1 MFAGKFIFFGIIFFY
16 ILSASLYPQMQK
28 VPIDNS
34 ISQLFSPALI
44 QSDDGVVH
52 LFWVEN
58 NPIAGKKLWHKKQI
72 NGVWQSNSNEII
84 FPDFPPTADSTHTIT
99 VIKLPSGRILLGC
112 KAVVHFF
119 IYSDDNGESWSAP
132 AELLNGITAL
142 AKRAA
147 RSGFFTQ
154 SPNGK
159 IFYSHSRSG
168 KLYRSV
174 SSDSGLTWSI
184 PLEVG
189 SPALTGVSSGV
200 VTETPNG
207 ELWCVYSYTNQTGI
221 YSISST
227 NGGSDWTSPLLIAAN
242 MLTPRHI
249 KVNKEGGD
257 TISIYFENAV
267 ATPHPPLMQNDI
279 FKVTSGTGY
288 PPFSNPHK
296 ITNYRGDDF
305 YSFVSFTGNMFC
317 FLSNRDSSGMA
328 IYTGSTYGTI
338 DEPVPPA
345 IYGYYAITDAGS
357 GHDEF
362 RVRVKT
368 ENSPLASVQL
378 LISKNNGAVELI
390 SLNDQGM
397 FSDSIAGDHIY
408 SHAIGDFATG
418 DFVRWKA
425 IVTGGS
431 GIQTT
436 TPFNNSFFSIGDV
449 KLIDTLQA
457 GLMSIPYNNAG
468 GFTSGKYDN
477 KDFLFT
483 SGFTLSGLAGNS
495 LWANGNSLA
504 IRLFDYLPGT
514 VGGDTADPRSSIFV
528 VRSSDAPFGEA
539 WQKYRYAVQTGA
551 EFYDGNNDGIYEP
564 TDLNGNNQWD
574 QNEDAPLLIGDYTSY
589 TVYNDAVPSLK
600 RLFRDQHPLGIQ
612 VAQSVFVKSLSTS
625 GFNETA
631 FIGYTITNKGTHDVL
646 DDVYFS
652 VYSDPDLGDYSDD
665 LIGSDST
672 RNGGYAY
679 NDGGDTEFGEN
690 PPAFMQSFTQLPYTY
705 IPGVTYIDSN
715 SNGLYDEG
723 TDTPLDSV
731 SVNLGPA
738 IGQRT
743 ISGARFVPVSSFM
756 QTMQSHPQVGS
767 QTLTAM
773 LRNIQLGNDNWGQP
787 IDVCEWSFGNG
798 PALSDCDNINPHFMY
813 SGNPV
818 SGTGWLNNTYIDQR
832 FLLTAGPFRME
843 KNKPVSILVSLAIG
857 RSNTALN
864 SIKKVQDVTDFAHQI
879 YNSNFTD
886 YTTSIVENTAII
898 PAEFSLS
905 QNYPNPFNPE
915 TSIRFAI
922 PAAGLVK
929 LNIYN
934 ILGQKVRSLTNEV
947 LQAGEHTITLNAA
960 EFSSGIYF
968 YRAEW
973 NGTSITRKMTLLK

>member
-1 MFAGKFIFFGIIFFY
+1 MFVGRFIFLGSILFC
-16 ILSASLYPQMQK
+16 ILSASLCPQMQK

-34 ISQLFSPALI
+34 ISQFFSPALI

-58 NPIAGKKLWHKKQI
+58 NPIAGEKLWHKKRVD
-72 NGVWQSNSNEII
+72 GVWQSNSNEIT
-84 FPDFPPTADSTHTIT
+84 FPYFLPTTDSTHTVT
-99 VIKLPSGRILLGC
+99 VIKLPGGRILLGC

-132 AELLNGITAL
+132 AELLNGITAI

-147 RSGFFTQ
+147 HSGFFTQ

-159 IFYSHSRSG
+159 IFYSHTRSG

-174 SSDSGLTWSI
+174 SSDSGLTWSV

-189 SPALTGVSSGV
+189 SPALTGVHSGV
-200 VTETPNG
+200 VTEFQNG
-207 ELWCVYSYTNQTGI
+207 ELWCAYSYTNQTGI
-221 YSISST
+221 YSVSST
-227 NGGSDWTSPLLIAAN
+227 NGGTNWTSPLLIAAN
-242 MLTPRHI
+242 IQTPKHI
-249 KVNKEGGD
+249 KLNKEGAD
-257 TISIYFENAV
+257 TISIYFENLV
-267 ATPHPPLMQNDI
+267 ATPHPPLKQNDI
-279 FKVTSGTGY
+279 YKVTSATGY
-288 PPFSNPHK
+288 PPFSNPRK
-296 ITNYRGDDF
+296 ITNYRGDDL
-305 YSFVSFTGNMFC
+305 YSSISFTGNMFS

-328 IYTGSTYGTI
+328 IYTGSIYGTI

-345 IYGYYAITDAGS
+345 IYGYYAIADAGP
-357 GHDEF
+357 GQDEF

-368 ENSPLASVQL
+368 ENSALASVRIL
-378 LISKNNGAVELI
+378 ANKNNGASELI
-390 SLNDQGM
+390 SLNDQGL
-397 FSDSIAGDHIY
+397 FSDSVAGDHIY
-408 SHAIGDFATG
+408 SHAIGDFASG
-418 DFVRWKA
+418 DFVRWKG
-425 IVTGGS
+425 IVTGSS
-431 GIQTT
+431 GTQTT

-449 KLIDTLQA
+449 NLTDTLQA
-457 GLMSIPYNNAG
+457 GLMSIPFDNMG

-483 SGFTLSGLAGNS
+483 SGFALSGLAGNS

-504 IRLFDYLPGT
+504 IRLHDYLPGT

-528 VRSSDAPFGEA
+528 VRSSDTPFGEA

-564 TDLNGNNQWD
+564 TDLNSNNQWD
-574 QNEDAPLLIGDYTSY
+574 EDEDAPLLIGDYTSY
-589 TVYNDAVPSLK
+589 TVYNDAVSSLK
-600 RLFRDQHPLGIQ
+600 RKFHDQQPLGIQ
-612 VAQSVFVKSLSTS
+612 VAQSVFVKSLSTN

-631 FIGYTITNKGTHDVL
+631 FIRYTITNKGTHDVL

-652 VYSDPDLGDYSDD
+652 VYTDPDLGDYADD
-665 LIGSDST
+665 LIGSDTT

-679 NDGGDTEFGEN
+679 NDGSDAEFGEN
-690 PPAFMQSFTQLPYTY
+690 PPAFMQSFAQLPYTY

-723 TDTPLDSV
+723 TDTPIDSV
-731 SVNLGPA
+731 SVNFGPV

-743 ISGARFVPVSSFM
+743 VTGARFVPVSSFM

-767 QTLTAM
+767 QTLTDM
-773 LRNIQLGNDNWGQP
+773 LRNIQLGNDNWGQT
-787 IDVCEWSFGNG
+787 IDVCSWSFGNG
-798 PALSDCDNINPHFMY
+798 SALSNCDSINPHFMY

-818 SGTGWLNNTYIDQR
+818 SVTGWLNTTGLDQR

-843 KNKPVSILVSLAIG
+843 KNKPVTILVSLAIG
-857 RSNTALN
+857 RSNNALN

-886 YTTSIVENTAII
+886 YTTSIEENTAIV
-898 PAEFSLS
+898 PTEFSLS

-915 TSIRFAI
+915 TTIRFAI
-922 PAAGLVK
+922 PATGLVK

-934 ILGQKVRSLTNEV
+934 ILGQKVKTLTNEI
-947 LQAGEHTITLNAA
+947 LQAGEHTVTFNATR
-960 EFSSGIYF
+960 FSSGVYF

-973 NGTSITRKMTLLK
+973 NNVSVTRKMTILK